1 MYNKKMIKSINKNDK
16 NNGSKIDESVGIL
29 PYIFMV
35 LGLITWFLSLIFFII
50 YNFLLKN
57 ILWKKY
63 ALELLIFMLII
74 YFALFIMTVVII
86 LLEGGKID
94 LSLKSKIKVL
104 FYNPIFMI
112 SYVPCAIKAL
122 TSKEVKWTKTNHG

>member
-1 MYNKKMIKSINKNDK
+1 M
-16 NNGSKIDESVGIL
+16 L
-29 PYIFMV
+29 
-35 LGLITWFLSLIFFII
+35 LS
-50 YNFLLKN
+50 
-57 ILWKKY
+57 
-63 ALELLIFMLII
+63 ALASLAVFQPLV
-74 YFALFIMTVVII
+74 YFVLFIMTVVII
-86 LLEGGKID
+86 LLEKSKID

>member
-1 MYNKKMIKSINKNDK
+1 MIKSINKNDK

-35 LGLITWFLSLIFFII
+35 LGLILWFL

-57 ILWKKY
+57 IIWKKY

-74 YFALFIMTVVII
+74 YFTLFIMTVVII
-86 LLEGGKID
+86 LLEKSKID

>member
-1 MYNKKMIKSINKNDK
+1 MIKSINKNDK

-57 ILWKKY
+57 IIWKKY

>member
-1 MYNKKMIKSINKNDK
+1 M
-16 NNGSKIDESVGIL
+16 
-29 PYIFMV
+29 
-35 LGLITWFLSLIFFII
+35 FFII

-57 ILWKKY
+57 IIWKKY

-74 YFALFIMTVVII
+74 YFTLFIMTVVII
-86 LLEGGKID
+86 LLEKSKID

>member
-1 MYNKKMIKSINKNDK
+1 MIKSINKNDK

>member
-1 MYNKKMIKSINKNDK
+1 MIKSINKNDK

-35 LGLITWFLSLIFFII
+35 LGLTTWFLSLIFFIV
-50 YNFLLKN
+50 YNFFLKN
-57 ILWKKY
+57 IIWKKY

-122 TSKEVKWTKTNHG
+122 TSKDVKWTKTNHG

>member
-1 MYNKKMIKSINKNDK
+1 MIKSINKNDK

-35 LGLITWFLSLIFFII
+35 LGLTTWFLSLIFFIV
-50 YNFLLKN
+50 YNFFLKN
-57 ILWKKY
+57 IIWKKY
-63 ALELLIFMLII
+63 VLELLIFMLII
-74 YFALFIMTVVII
+74 YFALFIMTIVII
-86 LLEGGKID
+86 LLEKSKID

>member
-1 MYNKKMIKSINKNDK
+1 MIKSIDKNDK

-35 LGLITWFLSLIFFII
+35 LGLVLWFLSLVFFVI

-86 LLEGGKID
+86 LLESGKID

-122 TSKEVKWTKTNHG
+122 SSKEVKWTKTNHG

>member
-1 MYNKKMIKSINKNDK
+1 MIDNKNDK

-35 LGLITWFLSLIFFII
+35 LGLIAWFLSLIFFII

-57 ILWKKY
+57 IIWKKY

>member
-1 MYNKKMIKSINKNDK
+1 MIKSNNKNEK
-16 NNGSKIDESVGIL
+16 NNGSKIYESVGIL

-35 LGLITWFLSLIFFII
+35 LGLTTWFLSLIFFIV
-50 YNFLLKN
+50 YNFFLKN
-57 ILWKKY
+57 IIWKKY
-63 ALELLIFMLII
+63 VLELLIFMLII
-74 YFALFIMTVVII
+74 YFALFIMTIVII
-86 LLEGGKID
+86 LLEKSKID

>member
-1 MYNKKMIKSINKNDK
+1 MIKSINKNDK

-35 LGLITWFLSLIFFII
+35 LGLTTWFLSLIFFIV
-50 YNFLLKN
+50 YNFFLKN
-57 ILWKKY
+57 IIWKKY
-63 ALELLIFMLII
+63 VLELLIFMLII

-86 LLEGGKID
+86 LLEKSKID

>member
-1 MYNKKMIKSINKNDK
+1 MIKSIDKNDK

-35 LGLITWFLSLIFFII
+35 LGLVLWFLSLVFFVI

-86 LLEGGKID
+86 LLEGSKID
-94 LSLKSKIKVL
+94 LSFKIKIKVL

-122 TSKEVKWTKTNHG
+122 TSKEVKWTKTKHG